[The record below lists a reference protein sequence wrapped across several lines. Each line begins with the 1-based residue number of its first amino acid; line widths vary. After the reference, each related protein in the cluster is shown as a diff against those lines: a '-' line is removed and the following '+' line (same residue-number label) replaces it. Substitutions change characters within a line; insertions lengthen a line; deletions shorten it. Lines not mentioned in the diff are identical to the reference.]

1 MRFPPS
7 FPDLSI
13 LVVDRSPN
21 VRRILTEILAQV
33 NLRRI
38 FEAADAAVGTTL
50 FFDKQP
56 NIVFLDWDLPKGGAA
71 NCLGSIRSSKSWIVG
86 RAPVIVTM
94 ERPTLSSV
102 VKAEQTGAN
111 EVLAKPFSPKV
122 VWQHLFGVINIT
134 RKFQTDNGLQI
145 PTPRVVKGNDI

>member
-13 LVVDRSPN
+13 LVIDRSAN

-38 FEAADAAVGTTL
+38 VEATDAPTGTTL

-71 NCLGSIRSSKSWIVG
+71 NCLTSIRSSKSWIVG

-94 ERPTLSSV
+94 ERPTLGAV
-102 VKAEQTGAN
+102 IKAEQTGAN

-122 VWQHLFGVINIT
+122 VWQHLFGVINIS
-134 RKFQTDNGLQI
+134 RKFQNTNGMQM
-145 PTPRVVKGNDI
+145 PAPRVVKGNDI